1 MMNRNNKKPLIL
13 LLGLVLA
20 AQNAFSQKSEK
31 DVLQFNPVYT
41 GVTSLSIAPDSR
53 AGAMGDVGCAT
64 DPYLDNNS
72 QYWNPSKYPFTSSQ
86 AGVSLC
92 YTPWLRKLVSD
103 IDLANLTGFYKLDDY
118 SALSGSLTYFSLGD
132 VFVMNGSGGDVTNIV
147 IHPYE
152 MALDFDY
159 SRKLSE
165 NFSAAV
171 GMRFIYSDLQYNYDD
186 DLFPGKAF
194 SADISM
200 FYNNYIGIGRRDCL
214 LGLGLNASN
223 IGSKISYDGGQTNEF
238 IPTNLRLGIS
248 VSVPID
254 EYNSFSISADANKLM
269 VPTKPT
275 FSQFMEEVY
284 PEEDATDTEI
294 IQELTSEYAQWV
306 AGTGYNEMSP
316 IAGMFKSFSDAPGG
330 FREELREI
338 YWGVGGEYNYNDQ
351 FFLRGGY
358 HYENEYKGNRKYY
371 TVGAGFRMN
380 VFSLDAAYL
389 ISTAQ
394 SNPLDQTL
402 RFTLSFEMDGI
413 KQIFG
418 R

>member
-1 MMNRNNKKPLIL
+1 MMKRNIITRVVFAAVGLIL
-13 LLGLVLA
+13 S
-20 AQNAFSQKSEK
+20 AQTVQAQKEI
-31 DVLQFNPVYT
+31 FNPVYT

-64 DPYLDNNS
+64 DPYMDINN
-72 QYWNPSKYPFTSSQ
+72 QYWNPSKYPFTNSQ
-86 AGVSLC
+86 AGISLC

-103 IDLANLTGFYKLDDY
+103 IDLANLTGYYKLDDY
-118 SALSGSLTYFSLGD
+118 SALSGSLTYFSLGE
-132 VFVMNGSGGDVTNIV
+132 VFISTDGGQSISNFA

-152 MALDFDY
+152 MAIDFDY

-165 NFSAAV
+165 TFSAAV

-186 DLFPGKAF
+186 DVFPGKAF

-200 FYNNYIGIGRRDCL
+200 FYQNYIGVGRRDCL

-238 IPTNLRLGIS
+238 IPTNLRLGASLTI
-248 VSVPID
+248 PID

-275 FSQFMEEVY
+275 YRQFMEEQY
-284 PEEDATDTEI
+284 PNEDPKD
-294 IQELTSEYAQWV
+294 LSFTSDYINWLSA
-306 AGTGYNEMSP
+306 TGYNEMSP
-316 IAGMFKSFSDAPGG
+316 IAGIFKSFSDAPGG
-330 FREELREI
+330 LEEELREI
-338 YWGVGGEYNYNDQ
+338 YWGVGAEYNYNDQ

-358 HYENEYKGNRKYY
+358 HYENEYKGNRKYF

-389 ISTAQ
+389 LSTAQ

-402 RFTLSFEMDGI
+402 RFTLSFDMDGL
-413 KQIFG
+413 KQILG

>member
-1 MMNRNNKKPLIL
+1 MKRNIATRIIIAAVGLIMS
-13 LLGLVLA
+13 VQTVQ
-20 AQNAFSQKSEK
+20 AQKEI
-31 DVLQFNPVYT
+31 FNPVYT

-64 DPYLDNNS
+64 DPYMDINN
-72 QYWNPSKYPFTSSQ
+72 QYWNPSKYPFTNSQ
-86 AGVSLC
+86 AGISLC

-103 IDLANLTGFYKLDDY
+103 IDLANLTGYYKLDDY
-118 SALSGSLTYFSLGD
+118 SALSGSLTYFSLGE
-132 VFVMNGSGGDVTNIV
+132 VFVSTDGGQSISNFA

-186 DLFPGKAF
+186 DVFPGKAF

-200 FYNNYIGIGRRDCL
+200 FYQNYIGVGRRDCL

-238 IPTNLRLGIS
+238 IPTNLRLGMS
-248 VSVPID
+248 LTVPID
-254 EYNSFSISADANKLM
+254 EFNSFAISADANKLM

-275 FSQFMEEVY
+275 FRQFLDEVD
-284 PEEDATDTEI
+284 PEADARDAAT
-294 IQELTSEYAQWV
+294 IQKYTSDYAQWV
-306 AGTGYNEMSP
+306 AGTGYNELSP
-316 IAGMFKSFSDAPGG
+316 MAGIFKSFSDAPGG
-330 FREELREI
+330 FEEELREI
-338 YWGVGGEYNYNDQ
+338 YWGVGAEYNYNDQ

-358 HYENEYKGNRKYY
+358 HYENEYKGNRKYF
-371 TVGAGFRMN
+371 TVGAGFHMN

-402 RFTLSFEMDGI
+402 RFTLSFDMDGI
-413 KQIFG
+413 KQIIG

>member
-1 MMNRNNKKPLIL
+1 MIVAAGVIL
-13 LLGLVLA
+13 S
-20 AQNAFSQKSEK
+20 AQAISAQKEI
-31 DVLQFNPVYT
+31 FNPVYT

-64 DPYLDNNS
+64 DPYMDNNN
-72 QYWNPSKYPFTSSQ
+72 QYWNPSKYPFTKSQ

-92 YTPWLRKLVSD
+92 YTPWLRKLVDD
-103 IDLANLTGFYKLDDY
+103 IDLANLTGYYKLDDY

-132 VFVMNGSGGDVTNIV
+132 VYVINGSSGTATSSNI
-147 IHPYE
+147 IIRPYE

-171 GMRFIYSDLQYNYDD
+171 GLRFIYSDLQYNYNDD
-186 DLFPGKAF
+186 VFPGKAF

-200 FYNNYIGIGRRDCL
+200 FYQNYIGVGRRDCL

-238 IPTNLRLGIS
+238 IPTNLRLG
-248 VSVPID
+248 VSLTVPID
-254 EYNSFSISADANKLM
+254 EYNSFAISADANKLM
-269 VPTKPT
+269 VPTRPT
-275 FSQFMEEVY
+275 YQQFMEE
-284 PEEDATDTEI
+284 EHAGEDPKDL
-294 IQELTSEYAQWV
+294 QYTSEYAQWL

-316 IAGMFKSFSDAPGG
+316 ISGIFKSFSDAPGG
-330 FREELREI
+330 MEEELREI
-338 YWGVGGEYNYNDQ
+338 YWGVGAEYNYNDQ

-358 HYENEYKGNRKYY
+358 HYENEYKGNRKYF
-371 TVGAGFRMN
+371 TVGAGFKMN

-402 RFTLSFEMDGI
+402 RFTLSFDMDGI

>member
-1 MMNRNNKKPLIL
+1 MMKRNITTRVIIAAV
-13 LLGLVLA
+13 GLVLSVQA
-20 AQNAFSQKSEK
+20 LHAQKEI
-31 DVLQFNPVYT
+31 FNPVYT

-53 AGAMGDVGCAT
+53 AGAMGDVGVAT
-64 DPYLDNNS
+64 DPYMDINN
-72 QYWNPSKYPFTSSQ
+72 QYWNPSKYPFTNSQ
-86 AGVSLC
+86 AGISLC

-103 IDLANLTGFYKLDDY
+103 IDLANLTGYYKLDDY
-118 SALSGSLTYFSLGD
+118 SALSGSLTYFSLGE
-132 VFVMNGSGGDVTNIV
+132 VFVSTDGGQSISNFA

-152 MALDFDY
+152 MAIDFDY

-186 DLFPGKAF
+186 DVFPGKAF

-200 FYNNYIGIGRRDCL
+200 FYQNYIGVGRRDCL

-238 IPTNLRLGIS
+238 IPTNLRLG
-248 VSVPID
+248 VSLTVPID
-254 EYNSFSISADANKLM
+254 EFNSFSISADANKLM

-275 FSQFMEEVY
+275 FRQFLDEVD
-284 PEEDATDTEI
+284 PEADARDAAT
-294 IQELTSEYAQWV
+294 IQKYTSDYAQWV
-306 AGTGYNEMSP
+306 AGTGYNELSP
-316 IAGMFKSFSDAPGG
+316 MAGIFKSFSDAPGG
-330 FREELREI
+330 FEEELREI
-338 YWGVGGEYNYNDQ
+338 YWGVGAEYNYNDQ

-358 HYENEYKGNRKYY
+358 HYENEFKGNRKYF
-371 TVGAGFRMN
+371 TVGAGFHMN

-402 RFTLSFEMDGI
+402 RFTLSFDMDGI
-413 KQIFG
+413 KQIMG